1 MHKYFLNL
9 NLQFFAADGGAA
21 GGSEGGDATGDG
33 DKGGSS
39 TETTETTETTEGTGE
54 TPAAVDTSWIDSLY
68 SASED
73 AKDEEEG
80 VTDETM
86 IPKKRFDSI
95 NTKYKETAAN
105 AKTLAA
111 DYEALQID
119 HKEVTAA
126 HKEAADRVKSLE
138 SVLTSMV
145 DTHMESIDES
155 YHDLIPT
162 DKTVEEKLA
171 WIVKAKEKG
180 MFGGGSGSY
189 EYEIGGMS
197 NPAQSKGSGRST
209 NGMNPLQLMQMG
221 YGSK

>member
-1 MHKYFLNL
+1 MHNKYFLNL
-9 NLQFFAADGGAA
+9 NLQFFAADGGAV

-33 DKGGSS
+33 DKGDSS
-39 TETTETTETTEGTGE
+39 AGTTEVAGDKGE
-54 TPAAVDTSWIDSLY
+54 ATDTSWIDSLY
-68 SASED
+68 D
-73 AKDEEEG
+73 GLNEEG
-80 VTDETM
+80 EDGVM

-95 NTKYKETAAN
+95 NTKYKEATTN
-105 AKTLAA
+105 AKSLAA
-111 DYEALQID
+111 DYEALQST
-119 HKEVTAA
+119 HKEVTTA
-126 HKEAADRVKSLE
+126 HKEATDRVKSLE

-189 EYEIGGMS
+189 EYEIGGMT
-197 NPAQSKGSGRST
+197 NPSQSKGSGRST